1 MEESDMSRVFVPVS
15 INEDYDVETAL
26 RELRAV
32 GAERIFLA
40 CDRFPFER
48 GERREKMLARIKKH
62 FDFYSSAGL
71 EVAIWITIFGFG
83 GPMLS
88 FNKKVAEKY
97 SRITSITGRKC
108 DDAICPM
115 DKDYTEMMAK
125 TLEDIITHTGT
136 KMIMFD
142 DEMCLNVRPG
152 IGCAC
157 ELHIAELSRR
167 LGEEISR
174 EEIAE
179 KVFTGGASRY
189 RDAWMDV
196 QGDSMRDFCRAMRA
210 AVDGVD
216 PTVRLGFASG
226 FTSWDLE
233 CADAIELTHI
243 LAGNTEP
250 FVRFTA
256 APYWVSNQR
265 FARQTMQTVC
275 EQARLQYVWTR
286 GEGIEVFSE
295 ADTFPHNCY
304 HTSAAFIECFDLAL
318 RVSDDVNDFKYFLD
332 YVSQPTYETNY
343 LEAHK
348 KNMPVYKE
356 VERVF
361 NPKTSTGVRVYETMR
376 KFKDFELPE
385 RFMGESPLMKRVS
398 FCDAQKLLTSSG
410 IPTTY
415 VGDGVCGI
423 VFGENAKYIDLSV
436 CDKGLILDT
445 KAAEILESRG
455 VDTGLISS
463 EFYSGPLA
471 EKFVDGHDVFLFGA
485 GPMRRIKVKD
495 GAKIQS
501 YYALEDEREPASY
514 IYENKAG
521 QRFMVLAFV
530 GEEQNDKSA
539 LYWSYSRAEQIADN
553 IKWLTGGA
561 ELPASCIKHPHLY
574 LQAKESE
581 DAIGVALINCHED
594 EVNEGEVKL
603 AKAVENVRFIGC
615 EGRQKDAHTVIIN
628 YIKPHGFA
636 AFEAEFVK

>member
-1 MEESDMSRVFVPVS
+1 MSKVFVPVS
-15 INEDYDVETAL
+15 TNADYDVETAL
-26 RELRAV
+26 KELRAV
-32 GAERIFLA
+32 GTDRIFLS

-48 GERREKMLARIKKH
+48 GERRDAMLAKIKKH
-62 FDFYSSAGL
+62 FDFYSEAGF

-88 FNKKVAEKY
+88 FNKKIAEKY
-97 SRITSITGRKC
+97 SRITSITGKKC

-115 DKDYTEMMAK
+115 DKDYTEMMAQ
-125 TLEDIITHTGT
+125 TLEDIITHTGA

-152 IGCAC
+152 VGCAC
-157 ELHIAELSRR
+157 ELHMAELSRR
-167 LGEEISR
+167 LGEDIAR

-179 KVFTGGASRY
+179 KVFTGGASKY
-189 RDAWMDV
+189 RDAWLGV

-210 AVDGVD
+210 TIDAID
-216 PTVRLGFASG
+216 PSVRLGFASG

-233 CADAIELTHI
+233 SADAIELTHI

-265 FARQTMQTVC
+265 FGRQTMQTVC
-275 EQARLQYVWTR
+275 EQARLQYAWTR

-332 YVSQPTYETNY
+332 YVSQPSYETSY

-348 KNMPVYKE
+348 KNMPIYDE
-356 VERVF
+356 VAKVF
-361 NPKTSTGVRVYETMR
+361 NSKISTGVRVYETMR
-376 KFKDFELPE
+376 KFKDFDLPE
-385 RFMGESPLMKRVS
+385 RFIGEKQIMQRLS

-423 VFGENAKYIDLSV
+423 VFGENAKYIDLDV
-436 CDKGLILDT
+436 CNNGLILDV

-455 VDTGLISS
+455 VDTGLLSS
-463 EFYSGPLA
+463 EFYAGPLA
-471 EKFVDGHDVFLFGA
+471 EKFVGGHDVFLFGA
-485 GPMRRIKVKD
+485 GPMRKIKVKD

-501 YYALEDEREPASY
+501 YYALEDEREVASY

-539 LYWSYSRAEQIADN
+539 LYWSYSRAQQIADSV
-553 IKWLTGGA
+553 KWLSAGK

-574 LQAKESE
+574 LQTKESE

-594 EVNEGEVKL
+594 EVNSGEIRL
-603 AKAVENVRFIGC
+603 AKAVKNVRFIGC
-615 EGRQKDAHTVIIN
+615 EGRQINENTVVVD

-636 AFEAEFVK
+636 AFEGEFLK